1 MPTLGQFLRTS
12 REKRGLSLRE
22 VARRAELSPTLL
34 SFLEADSL
42 VSKSSKKKKQPEIPV
57 AEETLNAL
65 ADVLGVR
72 PISLMALAGK
82 MPQELKDIVLSHLEE
97 FEELLK
103 QFKDVP
109 RTKVAEFSRQVR
121 NGKW

>member
-42 VSKSSKKKKQPEIPV
+42 VSKSSKKKNQPEIPV

-65 ADVLGVR
+65 AEVLGVR
-72 PISLMALAGK
+72 PISLMTLAGK

-109 RTKVAEFSRQVR
+109 RTKVTEVSRQVR